1 MRPLTYQHQIH
12 VNFFASVTVPFFL
25 NTTASRRQPLC
36 LRCSSGLPGMHF
48 PPIGMHQMMYRY
60 QILLPKFSPR
70 WITEFSEM
78 KSFVIHHCSHLILTT
93 PFPTSPPYFAQK
105 TPPGRAM
112 LCSRSHSD
120 VFTTF
125 LSLHLLQTK
134 IFRAFLLTT
143 CTCLKPQYTALW
155 SSALLHF
162 LFHCSDSGFLSI
174 WII

>member
-78 KSFVIHHCSHLILTT
+78 KSFVLHHCSHLILTT
-93 PFPTSPPYFAQK
+93 PVPHLPTI
-105 TPPGRAM
+105 
-112 LCSRSHSD
+112 LCAENTSWKD
-120 VFTTF
+120 NA
-125 LSLHLLQTK
+125 LLP
-134 IFRAFLLTT
+134 I
-143 CTCLKPQYTALW
+143 ALW
-155 SSALLHF
+155 CFHYFSVSASPTDKNLQSFPAHHMYLPKTAVHSAVILCF
-162 LFHCSDSGFLSI
+162 VTFFVSL
-174 WII
+174 